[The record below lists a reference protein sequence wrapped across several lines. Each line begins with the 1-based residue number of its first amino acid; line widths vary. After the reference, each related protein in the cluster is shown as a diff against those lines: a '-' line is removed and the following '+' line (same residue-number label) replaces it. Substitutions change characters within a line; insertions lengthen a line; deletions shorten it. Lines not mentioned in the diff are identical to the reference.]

1 MAASEALGPHDF
13 VALGS
18 LAHAGFALLL
28 AFARGADL
36 LSTWIATPT
45 LALAANPVARRL
57 GWRGGVAFSLA
68 GCVLLGLW
76 PLLAVAIATTSL
88 LVAAHNLDSAWLM
101 RLYGETGYRLWR
113 SETFRNGRR
122 GEFVLLLATRM
133 GLFALLGA
141 GLMLFSG
148 LRLVPFAAGLGV
160 VTYAIAV
167 VFYTLLALRRMRRA
181 EPAADPPPGLA
192 GTPSREP
199 GL

>member
-1 MAASEALGPHDF
+1 MAGSEAFGPDEF
-13 VALGS
+13 VVFGS

-36 LSTWIATPT
+36 LSTWLASPT
-45 LALAANPVARRL
+45 LALEANPLARRL
-57 GWRGGVAFSLA
+57 GWRGGVAFNLA

-76 PLLAVAIATTSL
+76 PLLAVAVSTTSV

-113 SETFRNGRR
+113 ADTLRNGRR
-122 GEFVLLLATRM
+122 GEFVVLFVTRM

-148 LRLVPFAAGLGV
+148 LRLVPFAVGLGV
-160 VTYAIAV
+160 VTYAVAV
-167 VFYTLLALRRMRRA
+167 VFYTLLALRRVR
-181 EPAADPPPGLA
+181 PAGLA
-192 GTPSREP
+192 PDALADAMPVSRREP

>member
-1 MAASEALGPHDF
+1 MGDSEALGPHDF
-13 VALGS
+13 VAFGS

-45 LALAANPVARRL
+45 LALEANPVARVL
-57 GWRGGVAFSLA
+57 GWRGGVAFNLA

-76 PLLAVAIATTSL
+76 PLLAVAVATTSL

-122 GEFVLLLATRM
+122 GEFILLLVARM
-133 GLFALLGA
+133 GLFALLGG

-148 LRLVPFAAGLGV
+148 LRLVPFAAGLGM
-160 VTYAIAV
+160 VTYALAV
-167 VFYTLLALRRMRRA
+167 VFYTLLALRRVRRA
-181 EPAADPPPGLA
+181 EAPGYIPAF
-192 GTPSREP
+192 TPREP
-199 GL
+199 ER